1 VIAALLLAIAADAAD
16 AAEAREAHF
25 LQLLQ
30 TYPERPP
37 AETFRQVAQLIDDG
51 AFPQRD
57 RAEYWMGSAALAAGD
72 RESARRWFRRVGR
85 DHPGSVWEERSWL
98 GLGDAAAQERSY
110 GEARAWYARAQ
121 AGTDPAVRELGHI
134 SDGHARALQRLQRMA
149 WAAGA
154 VALAIAAFFALGGRR
169 ARWIPLPAETR
180 IVLPVLAV
188 LALLSTRVDP
198 APRAAVLTLCAG
210 GALLS
215 LLSGARLRAL
225 GAGRAARL
233 THALLGLLALA
244 CVAYVAVYRADL
256 IGMVKE
262 TFRIGP
268 E

>member
-1 VIAALLLAIAADAAD
+1 MIAALLLAIAADATD
-16 AAEAREAHF
+16 AREARF
-25 LQLLQ
+25 LHLLR

-51 AFPQRD
+51 AFPQHD

-72 RESARRWFRRVGR
+72 RESARRWLTRVGR

-110 GEARAWYARAQ
+110 GEARVWYARAQ

-134 SDGHARALQRLQRMA
+134 SDGHARTLQRRQRMA

-154 VALAIAAFFALGGRR
+154 VALAIAGFFALGGRR

-198 APRAAVLTLCAG
+198 APRTAVLTLCAG

-215 LLSGARLRAL
+215 LLSG
-225 GAGRAARL
+225 
-233 THALLGLLALA
+233 
-244 CVAYVAVYRADL
+244 
-256 IGMVKE
+256 
-262 TFRIGP
+262 
-268 E
+268 

>member
-1 VIAALLLAIAADAAD
+1 
-16 AAEAREAHF
+16 
-25 LQLLQ
+25 
-30 TYPERPP
+30 
-37 AETFRQVAQLIDDG
+37 
-51 AFPQRD
+51 
-57 RAEYWMGSAALAAGD
+57 MGSATLAAGD

-85 DHPGSVWEERSWL
+85 ESPGSVWEERSWL

-110 GEARAWYARAQ
+110 GEARAWYVRAQ

-134 SDGHARALQRLQRMA
+134 SDGRARTLQRLQRMA

-198 APRAAVLTLCAG
+198 APRAAVLTLCAE
-210 GALLS
+210 
-215 LLSGARLRAL
+215 ARVVAAERRPLRAL

-244 CVAYVAVYRADL
+244 CVAYVAVYRA
-256 IGMVKE
+256 
-262 TFRIGP
+262 T
-268 E
+268 

>member
-16 AAEAREAHF
+16 AREARF
-25 LQLLQ
+25 LHLLR

-37 AETFRQVAQLIDDG
+37 AETLRQVAQLIDDG
-51 AFPQRD
+51 AFPQHD

-72 RESARRWFRRVGR
+72 RESARRWLTRVGR

-98 GLGDAAAQERSY
+98 GLGDAAAQERSF
-110 GEARAWYARAQ
+110 GEARTWYARAQ
-121 AGTDPAVRELGHI
+121 AGTDPAVRELGQI
-134 SDGHARALQRLQRMA
+134 SDGHARTLQRRQRMA

-154 VALAIAAFFALGGRR
+154 VALAIAGFFALGGRR
-169 ARWIPLPAETR
+169 ARWVPLPAETR
-180 IVLPVLAV
+180 IVVPVLAV

-225 GAGRAARL
+225 GPGRAARL

-256 IGMVKE
+256 IGMVQE

>member
-1 VIAALLLAIAADAAD
+1 MAPFPSTTGPSTGWAAPRSQRAIASP
-16 AAEAREAHF
+16 RG
-25 LQLLQ
+25 
-30 TYPERPP
+30 
-37 AETFRQVAQLIDDG
+37 DG
-51 AFPQRD
+51 SD
-57 RAEYWMGSAALAAGD
+57 GSAGITQVPPGKSEAGSD
-72 RESARRWFRRVGR
+72 S
-85 DHPGSVWEERSWL
+85 
-98 GLGDAAAQERSY
+98 AAQERSY
-110 GEARAWYARAQ
+110 GEARAWYVRAQ

-134 SDGHARALQRLQRMA
+134 SDGHARTLQRLQRMA